1 MSDKFYGNIIADK
14 SSVSIPV
21 LLRNNSTNLEI
32 TGATVSSALI
42 ASYWRQGEARV
53 GITLSALGSINS
65 AFSSSGWVEVDSTN
79 MPGSYR
85 LDIPN
90 AALTSGVDWSIVSVK
105 YTNSFVFYERYNLE
119 TEGRAPDAVLDRN
132 MSTGTDSGSTTVR
145 TARQA
150 LRFLRN
156 KWTITGTTLSVKKE
170 DDSTESWAAVVGS
183 TTNTDG
189 ITSVD
194 PTGP

>member
-53 GITLSALGSINS
+53 GITLSALGSITS
-65 AFSSSGWVEVDSTN
+65 AFSSSGWIETDATN
-79 MPGSYR
+79 MPGTYR
-85 LDIPN
+85 LDIPD
-90 AALTSGVDWSIVSVK
+90 AALASGVDWAVVSVK

-145 TARQA
+145 TVRQA

-194 PTGP
+194 PSGP

>member
-14 SSVSIPV
+14 SLVSIPV

-85 LDIPN
+85 LDIPD
-90 AALTSGVDWSIVSVK
+90 AALASGVDWSIVSVK

-145 TARQA
+145 TVRQA